1 MTINNKCNKTAYENA
16 LELVIHIM
24 SNDPNKLYVDKLNS
38 YQFMLESCLKNGMN
52 LQREAK

>member
-16 LELVIHIM
+16 LELVTHIM
-24 SNDPNKLYVDKLNS
+24 SNDPNQLYVDKLNS
-38 YQFMLESCLKNGMN
+38 YQSMLELCLKNGMN

>member
-16 LELVIHIM
+16 LELVTHIM
-24 SNDPNKLYVDKLNS
+24 SNDPNQLYVDRLNS
-38 YQFMLESCLKNGMN
+38 YQSMLELCLKNGMN